1 MSNET
6 KKQLSF
12 QVDPEIL
19 LLIEELKKQL
29 GAKTTAAVF
38 RKSLTIAK
46 LAADQAEGTGGIV
59 NIKGRGEDDAQGISV
74 ALRA

>member
-19 LLIEELKKQL
+19 LLVEQLKKQL

-38 RKSLTIAK
+38 RKSLAIAK
-46 LAADQAEGTGGIV
+46 LAADQAESTGGIV
-59 NIKGRGEDDAQGISV
+59 NIKGRGEDDAKGISV